1 MYYDE
6 KRIIQ
11 KTWYFCKK
19 SGTMTIDD
27 IIKAALEED
36 IGDGDHTTLATVPA
50 DAKGKVKMFAKQ
62 SGIVSGTEVARR
74 VFTLLD
80 PDTNVEIFIQ
90 DGNPIKKDDVIML
103 ISGSDRTL
111 LTGERL
117 ALNFIQRM
125 SGIATFTHQMV
136 ESIKGTSCTILDTR
150 KTTPCNRLVE
160 KMAVKAGGADNH
172 RIGLYDMIMIKD
184 NHVDFAGG
192 VQKAIQSVQDYL
204 KRNNKDLKIEI
215 EVRNFD
221 ELNEVLTTGGVHR
234 IMLDNFSPEEI
245 RKALRLING
254 KYETEASG
262 GIGIDNIR
270 RYAETGV
277 DFISVG
283 ALTHQIRSL
292 DISVTTL

>member
-1 MYYDE
+1 
-6 KRIIQ
+6 
-11 KTWYFCKK
+11 
-19 SGTMTIDD
+19 MTIDD
-27 IIKAALEED
+27 IIKAALAED
-36 IGDGDHTTLATVPA
+36 IGDGDHTTLATVPN

-62 SGIVSGTEVARR
+62 SGVVSGTEVAKR

-80 PDTNVEIFIQ
+80 PDTTVEIFIH
-90 DGNPIKKDDVIML
+90 DGEHINKGDDIMH

-125 SGIATFTHQMV
+125 SGIATFTHQLV

-172 RIGLYDMIMIKD
+172 RMGLYDMIMIKD

-192 VQKAIQSVQDYL
+192 IKKAILSVQEYL
-204 KRNNKDLKIEI
+204 KEHDKDLKIEI
-215 EVRNFD
+215 EVRDFD
-221 ELNEVLTTGGVHR
+221 EMNEVLETGGVNR

-245 RKALRLING
+245 RKALTLIDG

>member
-1 MYYDE
+1 
-6 KRIIQ
+6 
-11 KTWYFCKK
+11 
-19 SGTMTIDD
+19 MTIDD

-36 IGDGDHTTLATVPA
+36 IGDGDHTTLATVPV
-50 DAKGKVKMFAKQ
+50 DAKGKVKMIAKQ
-62 SGIVSGTEVARR
+62 DGIVSGTEIAAR
-74 VFTLLD
+74 VFTLMD
-80 PDTNVEIFIQ
+80 PETKVDIFIN
-90 DGNPIKKDDVIML
+90 DGDIIRKGDVIMH
-103 ISGSDRTL
+103 IEGSDRTL

-125 SGIATFTHQMV
+125 SGIATFTNQMV
-136 ESIKGTSCTILDTR
+136 QSIQGTSTTILDTR

-160 KMAVKAGGADNH
+160 KMAVRAGGAKNH

-192 VQKAIQSVQDYL
+192 IKSAIESVQKYL
-204 KRNNKDLKIEI
+204 HENGKTLKIEI

-221 ELNEVLTTGGVHR
+221 ELNEVLETGGVNR

-245 RKALRLING
+245 RKALTLIKG
-254 KYETEASG
+254 EYETEASG

-292 DISVTTL
+292 DISITTL

>member
-1 MYYDE
+1 
-6 KRIIQ
+6 
-11 KTWYFCKK
+11 
-19 SGTMTIDD
+19 MTIDD

-36 IGDGDHTTLATVPA
+36 IGDGDHTTLATVPV
-50 DAKGKVKMFAKQ
+50 DAKGKVKMIAKQ
-62 SGIVSGTEVARR
+62 DGIVSGTEIAAR
-74 VFTLLD
+74 VFNLMD
-80 PDTNVEIFIQ
+80 PETKVDIFIN
-90 DGNPIKKDDVIML
+90 DGDTIRKGDVIMH
-103 ISGSDRTL
+103 IEGSDRTL

-125 SGIATFTHQMV
+125 SGIATFTNQMV
-136 ESIKGTSCTILDTR
+136 QSIEGTSTTILDTR

-160 KMAVKAGGADNH
+160 KMAVRAGGAKNH

-192 VQKAIQSVQDYL
+192 IKNAIESVQKYL
-204 KRNNKDLKIEI
+204 QENGKTLKIEI

-221 ELNEVLTTGGVHR
+221 ELNEVLETGGVNR

-245 RKALRLING
+245 RKALTLIKG

-292 DISVTTL
+292 DISIVTL

>member
-1 MYYDE
+1 
-6 KRIIQ
+6 
-11 KTWYFCKK
+11 
-19 SGTMTIDD
+19 MTIDD

-36 IGDGDHTTLATVPA
+36 IGDGDHTTLATVPV
-50 DAKGKVKMFAKQ
+50 DAKGKVKMIAKQ
-62 SGIVSGTEVARR
+62 DGIVSGTEIAAR
-74 VFTLLD
+74 VFTLMD
-80 PDTNVEIFIQ
+80 PETKVDIFIN
-90 DGNPIKKDDVIML
+90 DGDTIRKGDVIMH
-103 ISGSDRTL
+103 IEGSDRTL

-125 SGIATFTHQMV
+125 SGIATFTNQMV
-136 ESIKGTSCTILDTR
+136 QSIEGTSTTILDTR

-160 KMAVKAGGADNH
+160 KMAVRAGGAKNH

-192 VQKAIQSVQDYL
+192 IKNAIESVQKYL
-204 KRNNKDLKIEI
+204 HENGKTLKIEI

-221 ELNEVLTTGGVHR
+221 ELNEVLETGGVNR

-245 RKALRLING
+245 RKALTLIKG

-292 DISVTTL
+292 DISIVTL

>member
-1 MYYDE
+1 VKNE
-6 KRIIQ
+6 LSKKQ
-11 KTWYFCKK
+11 WYFCKK
-19 SGTMTIDD
+19 SGIMTIDD
-27 IIKAALEED
+27 IIRAALKED

-50 DAKGKVKMFAKQ
+50 DAQGKVKMFAKQ
-62 SGIVSGTEVARR
+62 SGIVSGTEIAKR

-80 PDTNVEIFIQ
+80 SDTNVEIFIHDRQ
-90 DGNPIKKDDVIML
+90 RINKGDDIMH

-125 SGIATFTHQMV
+125 SGIATFTHQLV

-150 KTTPCNRLVE
+150 KTTPCNRLIE
-160 KMAVKAGGADNH
+160 KMAVKAGGAENH
-172 RIGLYDMIMIKD
+172 RMGLYDMIMIKD

-192 VQKAIQSVQDYL
+192 IKKAIQSVQAYL
-204 KRNNKDLKIEI
+204 KKNQKELKIEI

-221 ELNEVLTTGGVHR
+221 ELYQVLETGGVHR

-245 RKALRLING
+245 RKALAVIDG